1 MTICVL
7 AGDRHKRT
15 VGVKPVDIKIHC
27 IYFNKVSNV
36 FFFIFLV
43 TEDDVDD
50 DVICND
56 VISIEEMAY
65 YSRCGAYYSAL
76 TSNPD
81 CG

>member
-1 MTICVL
+1 MAICVL

-15 VGVKPVDIKIHC
+15 VGVKLVDIKNTLYIFQQGQQC
-27 IYFNKVSNV
+27 

-56 VISIEEMAY
+56 VTSIEEMAY
-65 YSRCGAYYSAL
+65 YSSCGAYYSAL